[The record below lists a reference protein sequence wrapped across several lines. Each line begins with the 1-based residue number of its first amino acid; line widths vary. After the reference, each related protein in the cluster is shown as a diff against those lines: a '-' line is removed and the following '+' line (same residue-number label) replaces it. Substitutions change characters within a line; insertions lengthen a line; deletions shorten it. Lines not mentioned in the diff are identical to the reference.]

1 MLSNGKTLERLSLFW
16 RRIRSGIYERRLI
29 SLEYQLIVPRIP
41 HNQVL
46 SAVEQVL
53 ANRGIAPEQVERY
66 LNTTDED
73 ILSPSLIANIAQGVK
88 LLIYHISQGHKILI
102 QIDSDCDGY
111 TSAAHFINYLNC
123 LFPGYVQNNVY
134 YRIHSGKQHGIILET
149 IPDDVKLVVAPDSS
163 SNDYEVHEKLAER
176 GVDVLVIDHHEAE
189 KVSPYACVINNQL
202 CDYPTKSLS
211 GVGMVYKFCSFI
223 DELMNVDYAD
233 QFLDLVAL
241 GMIADMMDLRD
252 LETKHLINRG
262 LQNIRNPYFK
272 GMIDKQAYSLKDGIT
287 PIGVAFYIAPYVNA
301 TIRMGTQEEKLLMFE
316 SMLDY
321 RGYEL
326 IPSTKRGC
334 KGQEETRVEQ
344 ACRNCTNI
352 KNRQTKARDAALE
365 TIEAII
371 KKNNLL
377 DNKILAI
384 KLDSYSADRNLTGL
398 IANQLMAK
406 YQRPVLLLNKT
417 KVEYDICDTFGNKIT
432 TLEETAWEG
441 SGRGYD
447 KSKFD
452 NLRQFLQVSGMV
464 MYAEGHANALGVGI
478 RDQVFDEFVEYSNKS
493 LADFDFTPCYKVD
506 FIFSGA
512 DFQGKDIIE
521 IAGLK
526 HLWGQGVDEPMVA
539 IEHINVSSGNV
550 TLMSPDK
557 NPTLK
562 ITLPNGASLIK
573 FKSSQ
578 EEYEQLKNDMGC
590 TTINVVGKCE
600 RNVWNGSVSA
610 QIIIED
616 YEIVGTKQYYF

>member
-1 MLSNGKTLERLSLFW
+1 
-16 RRIRSGIYERRLI
+16 
-29 SLEYQLIVPRIP
+29 
-41 HNQVL
+41 
-46 SAVEQVL
+46 
-53 ANRGIAPEQVERY
+53 
-66 LNTTDED
+66 
-73 ILSPSLIANIAQGVK
+73 
-88 LLIYHISQGHKILI
+88 
-102 QIDSDCDGY
+102 
-111 TSAAHFINYLNC
+111 
-123 LFPGYVQNNVY
+123 
-134 YRIHSGKQHGIILET
+134 
-149 IPDDVKLVVAPDSS
+149 
-163 SNDYEVHEKLAER
+163 
-176 GVDVLVIDHHEAE
+176 
-189 KVSPYACVINNQL
+189 
-202 CDYPTKSLS
+202 
-211 GVGMVYKFCSFI
+211 MVYKFCSFI

-252 LETKHLINRG
+252 FETKHLINRG
-262 LQNIRNPYFK
+262 LENIRNPYFK
-272 GMIDKQAYSLKDGIT
+272 GMVDKQSYSLKDGIT

-316 SMLDY
+316 SMLDF

-371 KKNNLL
+371 KKENLL

-384 KLDSYSADRNLTGL
+384 RLDSFSADRNLTGL

-406 YQRPVLLLNKT
+406 YQRPVLLLNKVNNT
-417 KVEYDICDTFGNKIT
+417 ETDIDDNGNTIIT
-432 TLEETAWEG
+432 GQYISWEG

-452 NLRQFLQVSGMV
+452 NLREFLKESGLV

-478 RDQVFDEFVEYSNKS
+478 PDATFSTFIDYSNKA
-493 LADFDFTPCYKVD
+493 LASFDFSPCYKVD

-512 DFQGKDIIE
+512 DFRGQDIIE

-526 HLWGQGVDEPMVA
+526 TLWGQGVDEPLVA
-539 IEHINVSSGNV
+539 IEHINVYGGNV
-550 TLMSPDK
+550 VLMSPDK
-557 NPTLK
+557 SPTLK
-562 ITLPNGASLIK
+562 ITLPNGTSLIK

-578 EEYEQLKNDMGC
+578 EEYERLKSETGC
-590 TTINVVGKCE
+590 VTINVVGKCE
-600 RNVWNGSVSA
+600 RNVWNGSVSP

-616 YEIVGTKQYYF
+616 YEIVGEQKYYF